1 MSMSYRRIVAK
12 FGTGLLTSGT
22 DHLDLQ
28 VMSSLVEQIARL
40 HRQGKEIVIISSGAI
55 ASGRQK
61 LKKVPE
67 RKNTPFKQ
75 VLASVGQSHLMYT
88 YEQLFDQYGITVAQA
103 LLTKGDLCDRSGYL
117 NARNTLLALVELGII
132 CIVNENDVVAVD
144 EIEELK
150 FGDND
155 NLSAMVAN
163 LVDAD
168 LLAMLTDIGGLYT
181 ADPHYNPQA
190 QLIRRVD
197 KIDAEIKRMAC
208 DTASHQGTG
217 GMTTK
222 VEAARLATCS
232 GVNVIIA
239 DGREPDVL
247 VKISQGEDTGTL
259 FPAQANKMES
269 RKRWMLSG
277 LASKGKIMVDKG
289 AVSALKER
297 NKSLL
302 PAGVIKAEGKFR
314 RGDIVDI
321 LDDKGKR
328 IGCGIANYSS
338 SDLASIGGK
347 HSDTIASLLGYD
359 YGDEVIHRNNM
370 AIG

>member
-1 MSMSYRRIVAK
+1 MSYLRIVAK
-12 FGTGLLTSGT
+12 FGTGLLTSGG

-40 HRQGKEIVIISSGAI
+40 RGQGKEIVIISSGAI

-88 YEQLFDQYGITVAQA
+88 YEQLFSQYDITVAQA
-103 LLTKGDLCDRSGYL
+103 LLTKEDLCDRSGYL
-117 NARNTLLALVELGII
+117 NARNTLLALIELGII
-132 CIVNENDVVAVD
+132 CIVNENDVVAID

-168 LLAMLTDIGGLYT
+168 ILVMLTDIGGLYT
-181 ADPHYNPQA
+181 ANPHYNPEA

-197 KIDAEIKRMAC
+197 KIDAEIERMAC
-208 DTASHQGTG
+208 DTASRQGTG
-217 GMTTK
+217 GMMTK
-222 VEAARLATCS
+222 IEAAKLATSS
-232 GVNVIIA
+232 GVNVVIA
-239 DGREPDVL
+239 DGREPDIL
-247 VKISQGEDTGTL
+247 VRVSQGEDIGTF
-259 FPAQANKMES
+259 FPAQVSKMES

-277 LASKGKIMVDKG
+277 LASKGKVTADKG
-289 AVSALKER
+289 AVSALKEHA
-297 NKSLL
+297 KSLL
-302 PAGVIKAEGKFR
+302 PAGVMKAEGKFQ

-321 LDDKGKR
+321 LDDKGKH
-328 IGCGIANYSS
+328 IGYGIANYSS
-338 SDLASIGGK
+338 SDLAIIGGK
-347 HSDTIASLLGYD
+347 HSDKIGSLLTYD
-359 YGDEVIHRNNM
+359 YGDEVVHRNNM
-370 AIG
+370 VIS

>member
-1 MSMSYRRIVAK
+1 MSYHRIVAK
-12 FGTGLLTSGT
+12 FGTSLLTSGT

-28 VMSSLVEQIARL
+28 VMSSLAGQVARL
-40 HRQGKEIVIISSGAI
+40 LRQGREIVIVSSGAV

-67 RKNTPFKQ
+67 RRNTPFKQ

-88 YEQLFDQYGITVAQA
+88 YEQLFSQYDITIAQA
-103 LLTKGDLCDRSGYL
+103 LLTKGDLSDRSGYL
-117 NARNTLLALVELGII
+117 NARNTLLSLIELDII
-132 CIVNENDVVAVD
+132 CIVNENDVVAID
-144 EIEELK
+144 EIRELK

-168 LLAMLTDIGGLYT
+168 LLAILTNIGGLYT
-181 ADPHYNPQA
+181 CDPHYHPQA

-197 KIDAEIKRMAC
+197 RIDAEIERMAC
-208 DTASHQGTG
+208 DTANRQGIG

-222 VEAARLATCS
+222 IEAAKLATSS

-239 DGREPDVL
+239 NGREPDVL
-247 VKISQGEDTGTL
+247 VKISQGEDIGTF
-259 FPAQANKMES
+259 FPAPVNKIES

-277 LASKGKIMVDKG
+277 LASKGKINVDKG
-289 AVSALKER
+289 AATALKGQ

-302 PAGVIKAEGKFR
+302 PAGVIKAEGKFQ

-321 LDDKGKR
+321 LDDKDKR

-338 SDLASIGGK
+338 SDLAAIAGK
-347 HSDTIASLLGYD
+347 HSDRIPNLLGYD
-359 YGDEVIHRNNM
+359 YGDEVVHRNNM
-370 AIG
+370 VML

>member
-1 MSMSYRRIVAK
+1 MSYRRIVAK

-40 HRQGKEIVIISSGAI
+40 HGQGKEIVIISSGAI

-67 RKNTPFKQ
+67 HKNTPFKQ
-75 VLASVGQSHLMYT
+75 VMASVGQSHLMYT
-88 YEQLFDQYGITVAQA
+88 YERLFSQYDITVAQA
-103 LLTKGDLCDRSGYL
+103 LLTKEDLCDRSGYL
-117 NARNTLLALVELGII
+117 NARNTLLALIELGII
-132 CIVNENDVVAVD
+132 CIVNENDVVAID
-144 EIEELK
+144 EIEGLK

-168 LLAMLTDIGGLYT
+168 LLALLTSIGGLYT
-181 ADPHYNPQA
+181 ADPCYNPQA

-197 KIDAEIKRMAC
+197 KIDAEIERMAS
-208 DTASHQGTG
+208 DTAGRQGIG
-217 GMTTK
+217 GMITK
-222 VEAARLATCS
+222 IEAAKLATSS

-239 DGREPDVL
+239 DGRETDIL
-247 VKISQGEDTGTL
+247 VRISQGEETGTF
-259 FPAQANKMES
+259 FPAQVNKMES
-269 RKRWMLSG
+269 KKRWMLSG
-277 LASKGKIMVDKG
+277 LASKGKVTVDKG
-289 AVSALKER
+289 AVSALKEH

-302 PAGVIKAEGKFR
+302 PAGVVKAEGEFQ

-321 LDDKGKR
+321 LDEKGKR
-328 IGCGIANYSS
+328 IAYGISNYSS
-338 SDLASIGGK
+338 SALAVIEGK
-347 HSDTIASLLGYD
+347 HSDNIPSLLGYD
-359 YGDEVIHRNNM
+359 YGDEAIHRNNM
-370 AIG
+370 VML

>member
-1 MSMSYRRIVAK
+1 MTYRRIVAK
-12 FGTGLLTSGT
+12 FGTNLLTSGT

-40 HRQGKEIVIISSGAI
+40 RRQGQEMVVISSGAI

-61 LKKVPE
+61 LKKPPE
-67 RKNTPFKQ
+67 RRNTPFKQ

-88 YEQLFDQYGITVAQA
+88 YEQLFDQYDITVAQA
-103 LLTKGDLCDRSGYL
+103 LLTKRDLCDRSGYL
-117 NARNTLLALVELGII
+117 NARNTLLALIELGII
-132 CIVNENDVVAVD
+132 CIVNENDVVAID

-181 ADPHYNPQA
+181 ADPRRNPEA

-197 KIDAEIKRMAC
+197 KIDAGIKHMAC
-208 DTASHQGTG
+208 DTASRQGTG
-217 GMTTK
+217 GMATK
-222 VEAARLATCS
+222 IEAARLATSS

-247 VKISQGEDTGTL
+247 VKISQGEDVGSL
-259 FPAQANKMES
+259 FPAQVNKMES

-277 LASKGKIMVDKG
+277 LASKGKVTVDKG
-289 AVSALKER
+289 AVSALKEH

-302 PAGVIKAEGKFR
+302 PAGIVKAEGKFQ

-321 LDDKGKR
+321 LDDKSKH
-328 IGCGIANYSS
+328 IGYGIANYSS
-338 SDLASIGGK
+338 SDLATIGGK
-347 HSDTIASLLGYD
+347 HSDRIGSLLGYD
-359 YGDEVIHRNNM
+359 YGDEVVHRNNM
-370 AIG
+370 VML